1 MQRFRF
7 PYRSVAFA
15 VATVVVI
22 SAPASAGAGAAR
34 SAALGR
40 QLRPLIRQVMH
51 ENAIPGAVVLVRTP
65 QARFLEAFGTR
76 VAGKHVPLRAGDEF
90 RVGSNT
96 KTMTGTVILQL
107 VQQGRLKLRDPVS
120 RYLRNVP
127 RGHRITIAD
136 LMEMRSGVDTYS
148 NLLWFNRALD
158 RHPTKVW
165 SPHDLVRVGLAL
177 PPVANPGARFF
188 YSNTNTLMLGLI
200 IEKLTH
206 QNLSRVFRERIFQPL
221 HLHHTLLP
229 ALTSN
234 LIPGPHPHGY
244 LFGTNVSTLR
254 NPALPPRK
262 QKLAIE
268 GRLLPNDVTDDN
280 PSWGWSAGAAISNA
294 PDLARYVKRLVAG
307 GLIDRRLQR
316 ERLRSIRSTDPGNP
330 AAADYGLAI
339 ARFGPLIGHDGSL
352 PGFQSFMG
360 YDPDRGIT
368 IVVLCNLQFAPDGTS
383 PANDLTMAIA
393 GALYR

>member
-1 MQRFRF
+1 VQRFRF
-7 PYRSVAFA
+7 AYRAAAIA
-15 VATVVVI
+15 VAAVVVI
-22 SAPASAGAGAAR
+22 AAPASAGASG
-34 SAALGR
+34 SGGLGR

-51 ENAIPGAVVLVRTP
+51 QNAIPGAVVLVRTP
-65 QARFLEAFGTR
+65 HARFLEAFGSR
-76 VAGKHVPLRAGDEF
+76 VAGRHVPLRADDEF

-107 VQQGRLKLRDPVS
+107 VQEGRLKLSDPVS
-120 RYLRNVP
+120 RYLPGVP
-127 RGHRITIAD
+127 RGNRITLAD
-136 LMEMRSGVDTYS
+136 LMEMRSGIDTYS

-165 SPHDLVRVGLAL
+165 DPRRLVRVGLAL
-177 PPVANPGARFF
+177 PPVARPGSRFF

-206 QNLSRVFRERIFQPL
+206 QTLPRVFRERIFRPL
-221 HLHHTLLP
+221 HLRHTLLP

-234 LIPGPHPHGY
+234 RIPGAHPHGY

-254 NPALPPRK
+254 DPALPPHK

-268 GRLLPNDVTDDN
+268 GKLLPNDVTKDN
-280 PSWGWSAGAAISNA
+280 PSWGWAAGAAISNA

-316 ERLRSIRSTDPGNP
+316 ERLRSIRSTDPASP
-330 AAADYGLAI
+330 AAAEYGLAI

-352 PGFQSFMG
+352 PGYQSFMG
-360 YDPDRGIT
+360 YDPQRKIT
-368 IVVLCNLQFAPDGTS
+368 VVVLCNLQFAPDGTS
-383 PANDLTMAIA
+383 PANDLTMAIVS
-393 GALYR
+393 ALYSP

>member
-1 MQRFRF
+1 VQRFGFACRAAVLV
-7 PYRSVAFA
+7 VAAMA
-15 VATVVVI
+15 VIA
-22 SAPASAGAGAAR
+22 APASAGAGASR
-34 SAALGR
+34 SGGLGR

-51 ENAIPGAVVLVRTP
+51 QNAIPGAVVLVQTP
-65 QARFLEAFGTR
+65 QGRYLEAFGTR
-76 VAGKHVPLRAGDEF
+76 VAGRRVPLHADDEF

-107 VQQGRLKLRDPVS
+107 VQEGRLRLSDPVS
-120 RYLRNVP
+120 RYLPDVP
-127 RGHRITIAD
+127 RGDRITIAD
-136 LMEMRSGVDTYS
+136 LMDMRSGIDTYS

-158 RHPTKVW
+158 RHPKKVW
-165 SPHDLVRVGLAL
+165 SPRRLVRVGLAL
-177 PPVANPGARFF
+177 PPVARPGSRFF

-206 QNLSRVFRERIFQPL
+206 QNLPRVFRERIFRPL
-221 HLHHTLLP
+221 HLQHTLLP

-234 LIPGPHPHGY
+234 RIPGPHPHGY

-262 QKLAIE
+262 QKLAIA
-268 GRLLPNDVTDDN
+268 GKLLPNDVTDDN

-294 PDLARYVKRLVAG
+294 PDLARYVRRLVAG

-330 AAADYGLAI
+330 AAAEYGLAI

-360 YDPDRGIT
+360 YDPDRRIT
-368 IVVLCNLQFAPDGTS
+368 IVVLCNLQFAPDGS
-383 PANDLTMAIA
+383 GPANDLTMAVV